1 MIAIYFA
8 KTGLVAS
15 FVIGLIAN
23 IFMGSPLCYVYS
35 MIGCLQYI
43 LYLGLLSTAFPG
55 NVN

>member
-1 MIAIYFA
+1 VIAIYFA

-15 FVIGLIAN
+15 FVLGLIAN

-55 NVN
+55 NVT